1 MNFLAHLWL
10 ADVTRTSPAGA
21 ILGDV
26 VRGRELGD
34 FPSDIA
40 LGIRLHRHVDA
51 LTDRHPRLL
60 QARTDFP
67 EGARRYAG
75 ILLDLV
81 VDHVM
86 ARQWAQYSAEAL
98 PDFTRRSAA
107 AVADESAWFIV
118 SGGRP
123 PSRREFSELLLSYA
137 SEPGIDL
144 AVQRIAARLRR
155 PEALIEAARGWQA
168 HAESIAADLPALI
181 DDIRS
186 GASAFT
192 DGPGA

>member
-34 FPSDIA
+34 LPPDIA

-60 QARTDFP
+60 QARAAFP

-123 PSRREFSELLLSYA
+123 PLRHEFSELLLSYA

-155 PEALIEAARGWQA
+155 PEALIEAARDWQA
-168 HAESIAADLPALI
+168 HAQSIAADLPALI

-192 DGPGA
+192 DGRAA

>member
-10 ADVTRTSPAGA
+10 ADVTATSPVGA

-34 FPSDIA
+34 FPADIA

-60 QARTDFP
+60 QARAAFP

-81 VDHVM
+81 LDHAM
-86 ARQWAQYSAEAL
+86 TRQWSQFSTETL
-98 PDFTRRSAA
+98 SDFTQRSAA
-107 AVADESAWFIV
+107 AVADASAWFIA

-123 PSRREFSELLLSYA
+123 PERREFADLLMSYA
-137 SEPGIDL
+137 SESGIEQ
-144 AVQRIAARLRR
+144 AVQRIATRLRK
-155 PEALIEAARGWQA
+155 PEALIEAANGWQA
-168 HAESIAADLPALI
+168 HSVSIAADLPPLI
-181 DDIRS
+181 ADIRS
-186 GASAFT
+186 AATAFK
-192 DGPGA
+192 DGQAT